1 MEARSLVSRA
11 PIPSHARKV
20 GSPLPV
26 LSSLDARHAPV
37 PARRL
42 SVCGRAANRV
52 SRCHISNHVCP
63 VGVRPRQCFFFSFSL
78 LLFRNGLLR
87 GASPSLS
94 LSPFS
99 IALTV
104 TLTRHVDCCPPSPCT
119 YTITPT
125 TAATSLRRHCVNQKD
140 TVRICFSSGL
150 LYCNLYN
157 GSANPH
163 AMLRSPSR
171 SRHPGRLTGCRASS
185 TCSRVSSPP

>member
-1 MEARSLVSRA
+1 MFL
-11 PIPSHARKV
+11 
-20 GSPLPV
+20 L
-26 LSSLDARHAPV
+26 
-37 PARRL
+37 
-42 SVCGRAANRV
+42 
-52 SRCHISNHVCP
+52 
-63 VGVRPRQCFFFSFSL
+63 FFFPTSFSKW
-78 LLFRNGLLR
+78 
-87 GASPSLS
+87 ASPRSFAFSISLS
-94 LSPFS
+94 LLYS

-157 GSANPH
+157 GSATPH

-171 SRHPGRLTGCRASS
+171 IRHPGRLTGCRASS